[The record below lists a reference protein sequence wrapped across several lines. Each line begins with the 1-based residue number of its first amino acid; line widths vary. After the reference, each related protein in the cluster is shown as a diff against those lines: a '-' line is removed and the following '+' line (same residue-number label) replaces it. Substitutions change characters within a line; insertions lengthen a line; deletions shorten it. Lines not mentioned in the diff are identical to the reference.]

1 MSLTFKFKNFIKKM
15 IEETKNLH
23 SSPPFMARNHSENK
37 TGKAHML
44 NNYKKLNE
52 QLQFTGYFISQ
63 KDVYV

>member
-1 MSLTFKFKNFIKKM
+1 M

-23 SSPPFMARNHSENK
+23 SSSTFMVRNHSENK
-37 TGKAHML
+37 RGKAHML

-63 KDVYV
+63 KDDNV

>member
-1 MSLTFKFKNFIKKM
+1 M

-23 SSPPFMARNHSENK
+23 SSSTFMVRNHSENK

-52 QLQFTGYFISQ
+52 QLQFIGYFISQ